1 MTESQRNKQTIT
13 QKNKNLTITGEGKQ
27 RMASLN
33 SQRQAKVEYDKQK
46 KLKQGLMLCY
56 YFKKYLF
63 IPHEKIRFKSLFIQR
78 EIE

>member
-1 MTESQRNKQTIT
+1 MTESQRNKQTIK
-13 QKNKNLTITGEGKQ
+13 QKNENCTITGEDKQ

-33 SQRQAKVEYDKQK
+33 SQRQAKVEYNKQK
-46 KLKQGLMLCY
+46 KLKQGLMLCC

-63 IPHEKIRFKSLFIQR
+63 VSHEKIRFKSLFIQR